1 MKTIS
6 TSLIAILALGF
17 VSSAFAA
24 DHMDAAIMHL
34 QAAKAEL
41 QVAEANKGGWRLQ
54 AIKTIDDAIAQ
65 VRAGKAVGGK
75 R

>member
-17 VSSAFAA
+17 VSSALAA
-24 DHMDAAIMHL
+24 DHMDAALAHL

-41 QVAEANKGGWRLQ
+41 QVAEANKGGWRMQ

-65 VRAGKAVGGK
+65 VKAGKIVGGK